1 MTMEPQAQAQ
11 DPFELPDWLGLD
23 RVCWQS
29 TGPTGVRS
37 VAHGRLVSL
46 DEERSAVDLQIMAA
60 DRAFPTVVCSDAD
73 RRLVHQNWH
82 YGEVT
87 LLRVE
92 DTLTLAIPGT
102 TFSADLLCE
111 AVSRLAKAL
120 GAERS
125 RFYVLLNL

>member
-1 MTMEPQAQAQ
+1 MTSEGEAQPQ

-29 TGPTGVRS
+29 TGPTGAKS

-60 DRAFPTVVCSDAD
+60 DRAFPTVACNDSD

-92 DTLTLAIPGT
+92 DKLTLAIPGT

-111 AVSRLAKAL
+111 AVSRLARAL

>member
-1 MTMEPQAQAQ
+1 MTSDQQARVQ

-29 TGPTGVRS
+29 TGPTGRRS

-46 DEERSAVDLQIMAA
+46 DEDRSALELQILAA
-60 DRAFPTVVCSDAD
+60 DQAFPTVVCSDDD
-73 RRLVHQNWH
+73 RRLVHQSWH

-102 TFSADLLCE
+102 TFSADRLCE
-111 AVSRLAKAL
+111 AMSRLAKAL
-120 GAERS
+120 GAETS

>member
-1 MTMEPQAQAQ
+1 MTSEPRLQAQ
-11 DPFELPDWLGLD
+11 DPFELPDWLGVD

-29 TGPTGVRS
+29 TGPTGVKS

-46 DEERSAVDLQIMAA
+46 DEERSALDLQIMAA

-87 LLRVE
+87 LLLVE
-92 DTLTLAIPGT
+92 QKLTLAIPGT

-111 AVSRLAKAL
+111 AVSRLAQAL